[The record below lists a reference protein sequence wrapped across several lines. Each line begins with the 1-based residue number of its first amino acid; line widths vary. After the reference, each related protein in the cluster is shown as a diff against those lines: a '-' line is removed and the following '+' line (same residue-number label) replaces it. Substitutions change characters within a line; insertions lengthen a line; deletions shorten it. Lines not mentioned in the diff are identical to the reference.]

1 MCGDTLFK
9 NTYGRTDLVSSNR
22 DKMRQTLDLL
32 YDKYLDFVAFP
43 GHGECFN
50 VKDSKHRVE
59 LLFAL
64 GG

>member
-1 MCGDTLFK
+1 
-9 NTYGRTDLVSSNR
+9 
-22 DKMRQTLDLL
+22 MRQTLDLL

>member
-22 DKMRQTLDLL
+22 DEMRQTLDLL
-32 YDKYLDFVAFP
+32 YDKYLDFLAFP
-43 GHGECFN
+43 GHGEYFN
-50 VKDSKHRVE
+50 IKDSKHRVE
-59 LLFAL
+59 LLFSL